1 MTKRTTERPFRASV
15 QKRATVQ
22 GHTFYARLHLRD
34 GSRPAIRLPNATSE
48 SAARAEADRLQ
59 AKAWAEGWVKEPP
72 TAPGETVARW
82 FGRYFAHREVKGLRG
97 IKQERSKFAAHIEP
111 AFGLRDIASLTRAD
125 VEAFV
130 RQLDD
135 SVLARRF
142 SWKTARHVWG
152 ILSHGLRQAHRSKR
166 PELRALATDIVAGVE
181 GPDRGAEKQRQFL
194 YPSEFLAVVS
204 CDRVPLRWRRIIA
217 LSVYLYPRPG
227 ELAALD
233 WRDVDLEHRVVS
245 IHRAC
250 DAEGNVHDTKTGD
263 KRLVTIEPALVPLL
277 EKMRD
282 EAGGEG
288 RVVADM
294 PHERLLSDKLRLYL
308 TRAGVKRAALFVPA
322 DDPQVKRLRWY
333 DLRATGLTWRAVRGD
348 SPVKI
353 QRGAGHTEP
362 KTTGGYIRQADSLN
376 PAFGEPFPALPVELL
391 STAPVN
397 DERVGRPRSRKGLDR
412 SGERGI
418 RTRQEQAFS
427 ASDPAV
433 KPVSI
438 PPGLPAFP
446 PSALPGDTNV
456 DDNAVE
462 ADARARH
469 LLVAIA
475 ALLEQARH
483 EDAAQL
489 ARRLTAL
496 LEQLATV
503 GAALALLTAGL
514 AATGGEHP
522 RMAQDPYVSSG
533 LHGLSPS
540 LTTTSRERSFRPF
553 DSFGRAKTGHRG
565 GEGSP
570 EGSPR
575 SFGVQTP
582 ERGGHR

>member
-1 MTKRTTERPFRASV
+1 MTQRTTERPFRASV

-97 IKQERSKFAAHIEP
+97 IKQERS
-111 AFGLRDIASLTRAD
+111 
-125 VEAFV
+125 
-130 RQLDD
+130 
-135 SVLARRF
+135 
-142 SWKTARHVWG
+142 
-152 ILSHGLRQAHRSKR
+152 
-166 PELRALATDIVAGVE
+166 
-181 GPDRGAEKQRQFL
+181 
-194 YPSEFLAVVS
+194 
-204 CDRVPLRWRRIIA
+204 
-217 LSVYLYPRPG
+217 
-227 ELAALD
+227 
-233 WRDVDLEHRVVS
+233 
-245 IHRAC
+245 
-250 DAEGNVHDTKTGD
+250 
-263 KRLVTIEPALVPLL
+263 
-277 EKMRD
+277 
-282 EAGGEG
+282 
-288 RVVADM
+288 
-294 PHERLLSDKLRLYL
+294 
-308 TRAGVKRAALFVPA
+308 
-322 DDPQVKRLRWY
+322 
-333 DLRATGLTWRAVRGD
+333 
-348 SPVKI
+348 
-353 QRGAGHTEP
+353 
-362 KTTGGYIRQADSLN
+362 
-376 PAFGEPFPALPVELL
+376 
-391 STAPVN
+391 
-397 DERVGRPRSRKGLDR
+397 VGRPRSRKGLDR

-446 PSALPGDTNV
+446 PSALPVDTNV

-514 AATGGEHP
+514 AATGVDHP
-522 RMAQDPYVSSG
+522 RKAQDPYVSSG
-533 LHGLSPS
+533 LHGLSLS

-553 DSFGRAKTGHRG
+553 DSFGRAKTGHRTP
-565 GEGSP
+565 EGSP

-575 SFGVQTP
+575 SFGAQAP
-582 ERGGHR
+582 GRGGHR